1 MSDTIDNIPATGPR
15 STERISAS
23 NRTGLR
29 LKKEDDPDLS
39 YEDQVDIH
47 PAWRIQNSP
56 SELDLSLA
64 MIRALIAEELPPEAI
79 EALMSYAPLGDL
91 SDAAAWCDRVEQKGM
106 DIIRWPSGL
115 NLAQALENAAS

>member
-1 MSDTIDNIPATGPR
+1 MSDPIDQIPATGPR
-15 STERISAS
+15 ATERISGS
-23 NRTGLR
+23 NRPGLR
-29 LKKEDDPDLS
+29 LKKDDDSHSS

-47 PAWRIQNSP
+47 PAWRMQNSP
-56 SELDLSLA
+56 SELDLSIA

-91 SDAAAWCDRVEQKGM
+91 TDAGFWCDRVEQKGM

-115 NLAQALENAAS
+115 SLAQALERAAS